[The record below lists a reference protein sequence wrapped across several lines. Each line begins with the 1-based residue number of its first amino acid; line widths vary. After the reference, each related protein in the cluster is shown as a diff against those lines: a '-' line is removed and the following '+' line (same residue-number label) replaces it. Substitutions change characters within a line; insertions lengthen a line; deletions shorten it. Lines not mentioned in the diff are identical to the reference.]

1 MDKQKMTLRN
11 CVCGSN
17 KQFVQCCQP
26 LLDNIRSATTPE
38 ELMRSRYSAY
48 ALGGYG
54 NYLLSTW
61 FAPMAKG
68 MSIAELSQSD
78 SQWIK
83 LQIIDSGIDG
93 NSGWVEFKASYK
105 YTNRIIEM
113 HEKSIFIR
121 QGSRWFYIGGEVS
134 NNTQ

>member
-1 MDKQKMTLRN
+1 MTLRN

-61 FAPMAKG
+61 FAPMATDL
-68 MSIAELSQSD
+68 SIAELSRSNVD
-78 SQWIK
+78 WVA
-83 LQIIDSGIDG
+83 LQIIDTGVDN
-93 NSGWVEFKASYK
+93 NSGWVEFKASYQD
-105 YTNRIIEM
+105 NNDVIEM
-113 HEKSIFIR
+113 HEKSVFIR
-121 QGSRWFYIGGEVS
+121 QRSRWFYIGGEVS
-134 NNTQ
+134 HSTQ

>member
-1 MDKQKMTLRN
+1 M
-11 CVCGSN
+11 CGSN

-26 LLDNIRSATTPE
+26 LLDNIRSAATPE

-78 SQWIK
+78 SEWIK

-105 YTNRIIEM
+105 DTNRIIEM

-121 QGSRWFYIGGEVS
+121 QGSQWFYIGGEVS
-134 NNTQ
+134 HNTQ

>member
-1 MDKQKMTLRN
+1 MGKMTLRN

-17 KQFVQCCQP
+17 KPFGQCCQP
-26 LLDNIRSATTPE
+26 LLDDIRPAATPE

-54 NYLLSTW
+54 KYLLSTW
-61 FAPMAKG
+61 FAPMAKD
-68 MSIAELSQSD
+68 MSTAQLSRLD
-78 SQWIK
+78 VDWIT
-83 LQIIDSGIDG
+83 LQIIDTGVED

-105 YTNRIIEM
+105 ENNNIIEM
-113 HEKSIFIR
+113 HEKSVFIR

-134 NNTQ
+134 HSTQ